1 MADKLYVDIDKAVG
15 LGYLSDW
22 YQSSIDDTF
31 APIWTDEHLMELL
44 NDFLVIPN
52 DTPTADVKEVKRG
65 RWIGEALECSVCK
78 RNISEIY
85 DADSYMSSGIEDE
98 LTFCP
103 FCGADM
109 RGDTDDL

>member
-22 YQSSIDDTF
+22 YQNSIDDTI

-52 DTPTADVKEVKRG
+52 NTPTADVKEFKRG
-65 RWIGEALECSVCK
+65 KWDVNVGMNFDKERICPICKKRIESNYWEFCSH
-78 RNISEIY
+78 
-85 DADSYMSSGIEDE
+85 
-98 LTFCP
+98 
-103 FCGADM
+103 CGADM
-109 RGDTDDL
+109 RGEEDG

>member
-22 YQSSIDDTF
+22 YQNSIDDTI

-52 DTPTADVKEVKRG
+52 DTPTAEFKEVKRG
-65 RWIGEALECSVCK
+65 QWVECSNELNKYCSECK
-78 RNISEIY
+78 KVNGAIY
-85 DADSYMSSGIEDE
+85 HKPP
-98 LTFCP
+98 FCEN
-103 FCGADM
+103 CGADM
-109 RGDTDDL
+109 RGEEDG